1 MTVRRKINV
10 AVAVVGAIAG
20 FALGGQLFEMVM
32 SIWEIDSMVGFVL
45 TSLGFAILFGVIAHR
60 TAEMIIIIG
69 TSFIG
74 AYIFMKGWA
83 KIFGGYPDE

>member
-1 MTVRRKINV
+1 
-10 AVAVVGAIAG
+10 
-20 FALGGQLFEMVM
+20 
-32 SIWEIDSMVGFVL
+32 MVGFVL